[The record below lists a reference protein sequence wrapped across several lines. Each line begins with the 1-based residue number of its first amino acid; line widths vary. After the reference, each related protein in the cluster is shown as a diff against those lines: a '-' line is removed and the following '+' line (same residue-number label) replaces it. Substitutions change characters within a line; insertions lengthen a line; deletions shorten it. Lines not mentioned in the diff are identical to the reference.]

1 MDVRYPAF
9 CLADPRFYD
18 SPDRLRPD
26 AGQLDYRTLVDTPPG
41 WELVAAGPWTHLRP
55 PPDAAPLPAQGW
67 KIHVSATLDNAA
79 ELLEKVTAYCFRHVI
94 AVKFLPN
101 SLVLQARNGK
111 YAPREGSGKFLTLY
125 PRDVEELR
133 RTLVDLDAAIGGS
146 PGPYILS
153 DLRWNE
159 GPLYVRYGGFTLRHV
174 YGQDGTRT
182 PAVERPDGVLVP
194 DHREPRF
201 TVPEWVEMPDFL
213 APSATPRISREQPE
227 EFPYEMLS
235 ALHFS
240 NGGGVYRVR
249 RFHDRAE
256 LVLKEGRPHAGLDRL
271 GRDAPA
277 RLRLE
282 HAVLVDL
289 KGIAG
294 IPLAHDYHLLGGH
307 EFLAM
312 DHVPGISLQTWVT
325 LNYPSPDN
333 PGEHG
338 SAAEY
343 AATVE
348 HILERLERTVRA
360 VHARG
365 YLFNDLHP
373 GNVLIDDEL
382 NVSLIDF
389 EAAQPQGTPG
399 PRPLGAPGFAAPDVL
414 RGEAADLYSL
424 NAIRLFL
431 YLPLNSLLALCP
443 AKAHV
448 LVAKAQQR
456 LGLPDDVVR
465 PLTRALT
472 VAVEPASG
480 LRPPDARLAFTEVAG
495 SWERHTSALTA
506 SIRAGATLDRRDR
519 LFPGDINQFF
529 HGGGGMAFGAAGVI
543 DTLYTAGVGAGE
555 LAGAADWLERD
566 LGAGREPRLG
576 LYDGAAGICHVLY
589 NLGRTD
595 TALAFHDRC
604 LIHAPQVYGI
614 KLFDGLAG
622 IGLSSLDFHRRT
634 GDPNLLEH
642 AEQSAATVETAVGQG
657 VFGVGEHAAAAGSLL
672 RDRTGNAVD
681 NFSGGLMYGWTGP
694 ALFLLRMFEVT
705 GRRRWLQA
713 AVAALHRDLD
723 QCRSLPDGSL
733 QVRNGGRVLP
743 YLATGSAGVA
753 LVGDLILGHEHDDRI
768 AAAVPSLAL
777 ACADDVCV
785 GAGLFNG
792 RAGLVGALRE
802 SGARPDRGH
811 LAERVDA
818 GVAAL
823 DLYALADEHG
833 LVFPGEQNLRASLD
847 LATGSAGVL
856 RLINVLA
863 GRTAELLPFLG
874 SASWAN
880 AHPELSAEVPDTT
893 GHRFEDTITA
903 ISGGR

>member
-1 MDVRYPAF
+1 MDVRYSAF
-9 CLADPRFYD
+9 CLADPRFYE

-26 AGQLDYRTLVDTPPG
+26 VGQLDYRTLVDVPPG
-41 WELVAAGPWTHLRP
+41 WESVDVGPWAHLRP
-55 PPDAAPLPAQGW
+55 PTDAAPLPAQGW
-67 KIHVSATLDNAA
+67 KIHVAATLANAA
-79 ELLEKVTAYCFRHVI
+79 ELLEQVTAYCFAHEI
-94 AVKFLPN
+94 AVKFLPT

-125 PRDVEELR
+125 PRDVGELR
-133 RTLVDLDAAIGGS
+133 RTLVDLDALVGGA

-159 GPLYVRYGGFTLRHV
+159 GPLYVRYGGFRLRHV
-174 YGQDGTRT
+174 YEQDGTRT

-194 DHREPRF
+194 DRREPRF
-201 TVPEWVEMPDFL
+201 TVPDWVEVPDFL
-213 APSATPRISREQPE
+213 APSATPRISSEQPE

-249 RFHDRAE
+249 RFGDRAE

-277 RLRLE
+277 RLRDE
-282 HAVLVDL
+282 YAILVDL
-289 KGIAG
+289 KGIPG
-294 IPLAHDYHLLGGH
+294 IPRAHDYHLLGGH

-312 DHVPGISLQTWVT
+312 DHVPGLSLQSWVT
-325 LNYPSPDN
+325 LHYPSPDRE
-333 PGEHG
+333 GD
-338 SAAEY
+338 STAAY
-343 AATVE
+343 VDTVE
-348 HILERLERTVRA
+348 RILGRLEQTVRA

-373 GNVLIDDEL
+373 GNVLIDDDL

-389 EAAQPQGTPG
+389 EAAQPRDTPD
-399 PRPLGAPGFAAPDVL
+399 PRPLGAPGFAAPDAL

-443 AKAHV
+443 AKAPT

-456 LGLPDDVVR
+456 LGLADAVVR
-465 PLTRALT
+465 PLVRAL
-472 VAVEPASG
+472 AVPTEPASG
-480 LRPPDARLAFTEVAG
+480 LRPPDAESTFAAVTDD
-495 SWERHTSALTA
+495 SWQRHTNSLTA
-506 SIRAGATLDRRDR
+506 SIRAGATPDRRDR
-519 LFPGDINQFF
+519 LFPGDINQFS

-543 DTLYTAGVGAGE
+543 DTLRTAGVGVDE
-555 LAGAADWLERD
+555 LAGAADWLEHDLEVGRD
-566 LGAGREPRLG
+566 PRFG
-576 LYDGAAGICHVLY
+576 LYDGAAGVCHALY

-595 TALAFHDRC
+595 TALAFYDRC
-604 LIHAPQVYGI
+604 LVRGPQVRGV

-622 IGLSSLDFHRRT
+622 IGLTSLDFHRRT
-634 GDPNLLEH
+634 GEPNLLKH
-642 AEQSAATVETAVGQG
+642 AEQVASTVESAVEQG
-657 VFGVGEHAAAAGSLL
+657 VFGLGERAVAAGRPL

-681 NFSGGLMYGWTGP
+681 NFTGGLLYGWTGP
-694 ALFLLRMFEVT
+694 ALFLLRMYEVT
-705 GRRRWLQA
+705 GRGHWLEA

-733 QVRNGGRVLP
+733 QVENGRRVLP
-743 YLATGSAGVA
+743 YLATGSAGLA
-753 LVGDLILGHEHDDRI
+753 LVGDLILAHGNDERI
-768 AAAVPSLAL
+768 ADAVPALAL
-777 ACADDVCV
+777 ACTDDVCV

-792 RAGLVGALRE
+792 RAGLVGVLRE
-802 SGARPDRGH
+802 LGSRPKRRH
-811 LAERVDA
+811 LAGRVDA

-863 GRTAELLPFLG
+863 GRTAELLPFVG
-874 SASWAN
+874 AASWAN
-880 AHPELSAEVPDTT
+880 AHPELAAEVPDTT
-893 GHRFEDTITA
+893 GHRSENTITA
-903 ISGGR
+903 SFGGR